1 MEIFIKGV
9 FGKVPDLLRNKN
21 ILVSLEKYFSVK
33 SESHCEI
40 ICLICWNISDLSGDK
55 KEVNQNHLKHMFCR
69 FTMPSQKHEMLQTD
83 SLLKCFSTTTFG
95 SIIGD
100 SC

>member
-40 ICLICWNISDLSGDK
+40 ICLIC
-55 KEVNQNHLKHMFCR
+55 
-69 FTMPSQKHEMLQTD
+69 
-83 SLLKCFSTTTFG
+83 
-95 SIIGD
+95 
-100 SC
+100 